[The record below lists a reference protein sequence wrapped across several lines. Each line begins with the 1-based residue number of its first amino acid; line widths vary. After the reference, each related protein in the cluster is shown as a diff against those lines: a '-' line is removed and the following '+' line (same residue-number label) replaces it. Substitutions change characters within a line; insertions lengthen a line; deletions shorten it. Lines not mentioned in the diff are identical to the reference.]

1 MCIQAFKCDSRTQ
14 CQCRRI
20 QYFNGEKTSTTVTTQ
35 FQDFYRPH
43 PEPGARGLSCAGEAW
58 RPAGGLIVM
67 HIIRPIM
74 GSSMR
79 GSFSSELP
87 PGRNIGYSEFWFGY
101 KFQGWGMNGLLETV
115 PHPILRVPPK

>member
-35 FQDFYRPH
+35 FQDFCRPQ
-43 PEPGARGLSCAGEAW
+43 PEPGVRGLSRTGQAW
-58 RPAGGLIVM
+58 RPAG
-67 HIIRPIM
+67 R
-74 GSSMR
+74 R
-79 GSFSSELP
+79 GSFSSKLP

-101 KFQGWGMNGLLETV
+101 KF
-115 PHPILRVPPK
+115 